1 MPADVLDRLPT
12 ASRSVEIRCNRF
24 AADLLLPPAELD
36 RLMADKQPSES
47 AAVRIAVAEDLNLSR
62 EMVYRHF
69 LDRGWISVE
78 AY

>member
-1 MPADVLDRLPT
+1 
-12 ASRSVEIRCNRF
+12 
-24 AADLLLPPAELD
+24 
-36 RLMADKQPSES
+36 MADKQPSES
-47 AAVRIAVAEDLNLSR
+47 AAVRIAEDLNLSR